1 MAIQVHEL
9 YSLLIL
15 YSIMGCNLLCWN
27 VRGIMS
33 SAYPLS
39 QMLDDYAIDIAL
51 ITEHKLLPY
60 SSVFLNSIHQDYNY
74 ALTVD
79 ESISQYGSV
88 RCGKA
93 GTAIMYKKS
102 IQSYVNTIQ
111 NIDCDRIIGIEI
123 QYDQNLPTY
132 IFCAYLP
139 SDHDI
144 ETYREVISELQTLIA
159 YYTKEGNVIT
169 AGDFNAQYSHNGNAQ
184 GNPKSKVLTQFVNDN
199 NLVSAQQVVNY
210 ENGYTFV
217 PTKATIDYIFVESSF
232 GEKVK
237 SFLIVNE
244 CEILTSDHLP
254 LIMSFET
261 EHIINIKLSSRVCTA
276 WHKCNENDLIRYQN
290 AITENLSGILENNN
304 EYYDPDL
311 LNSLIVDA
319 VHRAETLLPRSKFN
333 KRAKPYWCK
342 QVKEAHTVARSMR
355 RQWISAGR
363 PRGHHHLSYHQY
375 KLAKCNF
382 RRIQRENQLEYENK
396 MHDELNQAAELD
408 YRLFW
413 KLLKRNKVK
422 PNGVCAQLVTD
433 NSTFTGEHVVD
444 GFAKHFTNVFKMEQ
458 CNTLQDMAKKQQ
470 LKHLLS
476 DLPSTR
482 FPELLASI
490 TTNEISLATKTLKQ
504 RKSPG
509 CDNVLNEHI
518 LSAKHVIDSVL
529 TKLFNSIL
537 RHEMIPIQWKTSIL
551 VPIYKGKGKS
561 KTDAN
566 NYRPISL
573 IPCFCK
579 IFEKVLLNRIDKQLE
594 SIQPPFPNSQQHGF
608 RKQLSCTTAAFNLQ
622 ETIFHQ
628 IERNSHVYVAFL
640 DQKSAFDCIWHD
652 GLFIKLGLLGITG
665 KILRLIRNSY
675 TDLKCVVRHN
685 GKSADAISVE
695 RSVRQGG
702 TLSTLYY
709 LVYVNQLLVDLE
721 NSTDGCSVMLTKSGN
736 PSFADDITLIALSPL
751 KLQNMIDTTYK
762 YCNEWKMAINV
773 EKSNV
778 VVFSKKRNPPRAGIL
793 YGDSFIE
800 QTTSAPHLGIRH
812 DADLKLQHRIDER
825 LQKAKNAFFAMSVQG
840 VHPNGINPLT
850 AINLYKRIVV
860 PTALYGCELWNNMS
874 NPQTYSVNKLQHFIV
889 KRIQGFT
896 TRTRSDICE
905 SMAGLHKLSADIEIR
920 KLMFLHKLLSLS
932 NNCSSKSI
940 FILRYISFASD
951 KRARQSMLGFIPDI
965 IRILHIYGI
974 GHIIND
980 VLVNPMAL
988 PSKHCWKNLIKSLVY
1003 SRESDKWTR
1012 RVTADDEFRYFSIL
1026 HPVISPAI
1034 VYTVYR
1040 DSTSRHIMR
1049 SVANIWARS
1058 MTNDLSVCLMCDRIC
1073 MDLVTHVVSDCKGT
1087 YHLRSC
1093 FVNDLF
1099 YTHNSLFIN
1108 NLLILD
1114 KETWTLKLLG
1124 APIGAILDCDN
1135 QIQFLKR
1142 SYRYV
1147 FECMN
1152 RFITCM

>member
-1 MAIQVHEL
+1 
-9 YSLLIL
+9 
-15 YSIMGCNLLCWN
+15 MGFNLLCWN

-79 ESISQYGSV
+79 DSISQYGSV

-93 GTAIMYKKS
+93 GTAIMYKKC
-102 IQSYVNTIQ
+102 IQSSVNNIQ

-123 QYDQNLPTY
+123 SYEQYLPTY

-144 ETYREVISELQTLIA
+144 EAYRDVISELQTLIA
-159 YYTKEGNVIT
+159 YYTRMGNVIT
-169 AGDFNAQYSHNGNAQ
+169 AGDFNAQYSHSGNVQ
-184 GNPKSKVLTQFVNDN
+184 DTPKSKVLTQFVNDN
-199 NLVSAQQVVNY
+199 SLVSVQKVQNY
-210 ENGYTFV
+210 DNGYTFV
-217 PTKATIDYIFVESSF
+217 PTKATLDYIFVESSF
-232 GEKVK
+232 VEKVK
-237 SFLIVNE
+237 SFLIVKE

-254 LIMSFET
+254 LIVSFET
-261 EHIINIKLSSRVCTA
+261 ERVINFNLPSRVCTA

-290 AITENLSGILENNN
+290 AITENLSSILENDN

-355 RQWISAGR
+355 RQWIATGR

-375 KLAKCNF
+375 KISKCNF
-382 RRIQRENQLEYENK
+382 RRIQRNKQLEHENK
-396 MHDELNQAAELD
+396 MYDELNQAAELD

-413 KLLKRNKVK
+413 KLLSRNKVK
-422 PNGVCAQLVTD
+422 SNGVCAQLITD

-458 CNTLQDMAKKQQ
+458 SNTLQDMIKRER

-476 DLPSTR
+476 DIPSTR
-482 FPELLASI
+482 FPELLAPF
-490 TTNEISLATKTLKQ
+490 TTNEIDAATKILKQ

-509 CDNVLNEHI
+509 CDNVLNEHVY
-518 LSAKHVIDSVL
+518 SAKHVIDSVL

-537 RHEMIPIQWKTSIL
+537 RYEVIPTQWKTSIL
-551 VPIYKGKGKS
+551 VPIYKGKGKN

-579 IFEKVLLNRIDKQLE
+579 IFEKVLLNRINKHLE
-594 SIQPPFPNSQQHGF
+594 SKQPPFPNPQQHGF
-608 RKQLSCTTAAFNLQ
+608 RKELSCTTAAFNLQ

-640 DQKSAFDCIWHD
+640 DQKSAFDCVWHD
-652 GLFIKLGLLGITG
+652 GLFVKLGQLGITG
-665 KILRLIRNSY
+665 KILRLMRNSY

-685 GKSADAISVE
+685 GKSADAINIE

-721 NSTDGCSVMLTKSGN
+721 NSNDGCSVMLTKSGN
-736 PSFADDITLIALSPL
+736 PSFADDITLIALSPF

-762 YCNEWKMAINV
+762 YCNEWKMSINV
-773 EKSNV
+773 EKSNI
-778 VVFSKKRNPPRAGIL
+778 VVFSKKRNAPKVGIL

-800 QTTSAPHLGIRH
+800 QATSATHLGIRQ
-812 DADLKLQHRIDER
+812 DEDLKLHNRINER
-825 LQKAKNAFFAMSVQG
+825 MQKAKNAFFAMSVQG

-860 PTALYGCELWNNMS
+860 PTALYGCELWNNMLNS
-874 NPQTYSVNKLQHFIV
+874 QTQTVNKLQHFIV

-905 SMAGLHKLSADIEIR
+905 SMVGLYKLSADIEIR
-920 KLMFLHKLLSLS
+920 KLMFLHKILSQS
-932 NNCSSKSI
+932 NNCTSKNI
-940 FILRYISFASD
+940 FILRYITFASD

-965 IRILHIYGI
+965 IRILHMYGI
-974 GHIIND
+974 GHIVHD
-980 VLVNPMAL
+980 VLANPMAL
-988 PSKHCWKNLIKSLVY
+988 PSKHCWKSLMKSLVY
-1003 SRESDKWTR
+1003 TRESDKWTQ
-1012 RVTADDEFRYFSIL
+1012 RVTADDEFCYFNIL
-1026 HPVISPAI
+1026 HPIIGPAM

-1040 DSTSRHIMR
+1040 DSASRQIMR
-1049 SVANIWARS
+1049 SVANIWSRPV
-1058 MTNDLSVCLMCDRIC
+1058 TNDIHVCLMCDSIC
-1073 MDLVTHVVSDCKGT
+1073 MDLVTHVISECTDT
-1087 YHLRSC
+1087 SHLRSC
-1093 FVNDLF
+1093 FVNDLLCM
-1099 YTHNSLFIN
+1099 HSSLFIN
-1108 NLLILD
+1108 ELLMLD

-1124 APIGAILDCDN
+1124 ASIGTILEHDVD
-1135 QIQFLKR
+1135 IQFLKR

-1147 FECMN
+1147 FDCMN
-1152 RFITCM
+1152 ILTRACEQCDWY